1 MMAVKKAKPYSFSKL
16 DLTLTHFSEALKSE
30 ARYHRYRAQKYLGN
44 KQATLKTCNYKAR
57 LSSLCSPWP
66 KRRKNR
72 ANSPAGLGSRLP
84 QKDQPTWAHIQKM
97 ASTATKHCQWVRRYQ
112 TLDVVINKYRSIN
125 TYEMFKKIEVGIT
138 KMSKQQNSI
147 KNYQRGLKKNQ
158 PVL

>member
-1 MMAVKKAKPYSFSKL
+1 MAVKKAQAYSFSTL
-16 DLTLTHFSEALKSE
+16 DLTLTNFSAALNSE
-30 ARYHRYRAQKYLGN
+30 ARYHRSRAQKHLGN

-66 KRRKNR
+66 KRRKHR
-72 ANSPAGLGSRLP
+72 ADCPAGLGSRIA
-84 QKDQPTWAHIQKM
+84 TERSTNMGSIQKM
-97 ASTATKHCQWVRRYQ
+97 ASTPTKHCQWVRRYQ
-112 TLDVVINKYRSIN
+112 TLDAVINKYRSIN
-125 TYEMFKKIEVGIT
+125 TYEMFKKIDVGIA